1 MELNVTTEQSPV
13 AVTVVHLKGDLD
25 ASTEPEVVAKARE
38 LVEQG
43 ATRLVIDL
51 DGVRYISSAGVRA
64 LHALYLLL
72 RPSGDDQ
79 DAVLQGVRDGSYTS
93 PHLKLVKPNKD
104 VTSVLTTTGIDMY
117 LGIYP
122 DLASALAAF

>member
-1 MELNVTTEQSPV
+1 MELSITTEQSPV
-13 AVTVVHLKGDLD
+13 AVTIMHLKGDLD

-38 LVEQG
+38 LAEQG

-51 DGVRYISSAGVRA
+51 DQVRYISSAGVRA
-64 LHALYLLL
+64 LHAVYLML
-72 RPSGDDQ
+72 RPVGDDQ

-93 PHLKLVKPNKD
+93 PNLKLLKPNKN
-104 VTSVLTTTGIDMY
+104 VKTVLTTTGIDMY